1 MDRRIAKLQGAAV
14 NAGEARVNAA
24 VLRFAVFGAQAANRR
39 DRDAAVRLDCGNHAA
54 ERVYVCHQHKRT
66 ALAAEVA
73 ENAALSCFFRS
84 VAECC
89 QFTDK
94 IIRRFIRKAG
104 RRIDG
109 KQGFELGKAIVHIHV
124 LPLLTKK

>member
-54 ERVYVCHQHKRT
+54 ERVYVCHQHKRA
-66 ALAAEVA
+66 ALAAE
-73 ENAALSCFFRS
+73 AAKKRRPFLFFPERSRVLS
-84 VAECC
+84 
-89 QFTDK
+89 
-94 IIRRFIRKAG
+94 
-104 RRIDG
+104 
-109 KQGFELGKAIVHIHV
+109 VHR
-124 LPLLTKK
+124 